1 MRIYLNLSFIY
12 HNLFPKIL
20 KAMKTTYQKP
30 EMKVTLVSTHHM
42 FCESKTLD
50 KSSQT
55 VSSNDAVLSREQYS
69 LWDDEEEE

>member
-1 MRIYLNLSFIY
+1 
-12 HNLFPKIL
+12 
-20 KAMKTTYQKP
+20 
-30 EMKVTLVSTHHM
+30 MKVTLVSTHRM
-42 FCESKTLD
+42 LCESKTLD

>member
-1 MRIYLNLSFIY
+1 
-12 HNLFPKIL
+12 
-20 KAMKTTYQKP
+20 MKTTYQKP

-69 LWDDEEEE
+69 LWDDDEEE